1 MLRSHL
7 FPRLLTLIMGLL
19 LAFETF
25 VILAKGGL

>member
-1 MLRSHL
+1 MIRSRL

-25 VILAKGGL
+25 VILAGGL